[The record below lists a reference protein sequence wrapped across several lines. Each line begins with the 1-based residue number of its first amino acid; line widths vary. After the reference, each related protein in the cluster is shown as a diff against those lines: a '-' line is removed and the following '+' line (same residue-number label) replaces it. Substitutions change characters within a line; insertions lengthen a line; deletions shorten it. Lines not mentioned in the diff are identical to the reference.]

1 MKLRPLCRV
10 LVPSFEIFLDD
21 GVTSESQRP
30 KCEPNY
36 RANQTLTGDYEL
48 GKERRN
54 YKRMEGKE
62 GERERERERNLQ
74 SLQASPVTAS
84 VCLEMIVAGGTTIT
98 LDSIGH
104 FQLHILPHLPPPCNH

>member
-1 MKLRPLCRV
+1 MYMKLRPLCRV

-62 GERERERERNLQ
+62 GERERERETYNHCKLVQ
-74 SLQASPVTAS
+74 LLQAYA
-84 VCLEMIVAGGTTIT
+84 
-98 LDSIGH
+98 
-104 FQLHILPHLPPPCNH
+104 